1 MKAARGLG
9 LLAGIAFIAVGVW
22 QVMMYAGA
30 PESGR
35 LVDEWLAFIHLHGML
50 GKAWG
55 ARIGVILLAIAP
67 IGWCCERARG
77 GWGTAARS
85 FLYVWLPV
93 ALLTSVF
100 QTVSVERLR
109 ALSDVS
115 GAAPEA
121 VQVAFTMWHA
131 MVEPAA
137 SSAAVVG
144 CFGFCLLVASVGGR
158 MPIVAGA
165 VLVALLGATKFALAP
180 MNEAITIVAFG
191 AMLAFIVLATPP
203 DIEPRL

>member
-9 LLAGIAFIAVGVW
+9 LIAGVGFIAVGVW

-30 PESGR
+30 PQSGR

-55 ARIGVILLAIAP
+55 ARLAVILLAIAP
-67 IGWCCERARG
+67 IGWCCERAKG

-85 FLYVWLPV
+85 FLYVWLPA
-93 ALLTSVF
+93 ALITSVF

-109 ALSDVS
+109 MMSEAS

-144 CFGFCLLVASVGGR
+144 CIGFCLLLASIGGR
-158 MPIVAGA
+158 MPIVGCA
-165 VLVALLGATKFALAP
+165 LIVALLVATRFALAP
-180 MNEAITIVAFG
+180 MHEAVMTAAFG
-191 AMLAFIVLATPP
+191 AIFAFTVLATPRDP
-203 DIEPRL
+203 EPRL